1 MDIASRRK
9 RILFVDDE
17 PVLLELFQA
26 SFVSMADEWELIFA
40 DSGAEALRILAHTPC
55 EVLVSDMRMPKMNG
69 AQLLTEVMQRYP
81 MTARFILSGYA
92 DQQQV
97 AECVGA
103 AHQFLLKPCN
113 VDVLRA
119 TLQRVCSLDV
129 FLKND
134 NLKRLAARLS
144 VVPSLPTLYFQVLR
158 ELQSSQPSIERL
170 GQIVA
175 SDPGMTAKLLQL
187 VNSAFFGFACPI
199 THPTEAI
206 GMLGINTVR
215 SLALSIHAFSCF
227 DASSLGEAS
236 RDRLWT
242 HSLRTG
248 LVAQAIMR
256 QLKVDKTMV
265 EEAFIGGLLHDLG
278 KLMLVSNMPAEY
290 RKVIEMASRRQ
301 DNSRPAEATSVCD
314 AEREIFGATH
324 ADVGAY
330 LLGLWGLTAPIVE
343 AVALHHTPSR
353 SICSNISPL
362 AVVHVANSLEH
373 DLFGSVFDSGPEPLD
388 TDYLDKIKLL
398 ARVELWRANSALI
411 FSELAA

>member
-1 MDIASRRK
+1 MDTAPRKK

-17 PVLLELFQA
+17 PLLLELFQA
-26 SFVSMADEWELIFA
+26 SFATMADEWELIFA
-40 DSGAEALRILAHTPC
+40 RNGAEALQVLAHTPC
-55 EVLVSDMRMPKMNG
+55 EVIVSDMRMPKMSG

-81 MTARFILSGYA
+81 TTARFILSGYA

-113 VDVLRA
+113 VDVLRS

-129 FLKND
+129 FLKNE
-134 NLKRLAARLS
+134 NLRRLAARLS

-158 ELQSSQPSIERL
+158 ELQSPQPSIDRL

-199 THPTEAI
+199 TNPTEAI

-227 DASSLGEAS
+227 DSAALGPIS
-236 RDRLWT
+236 FDRLWT

-248 LVAQAIMR
+248 LVSQAIMR
-256 QLKVDKTMV
+256 QSKADKTMV

-278 KLMLVSNMPAEY
+278 KLMLASNMPADY
-290 RKVIEMASRRQ
+290 RKVIEMVSRR
-301 DNSRPAEATSVCD
+301 DNTDSIPTSICD
-314 AEREIFGATH
+314 AERQVFGATH
-324 ADVGAY
+324 AEVGAY
-330 LLGLWGLTAPIVE
+330 LLGLWGLTAPVVE
-343 AVALHHTPSR
+343 AVALHHEPGR
-353 SICSNISPL
+353 SICSSVSAL
-362 AVVHVANSLEH
+362 AAVHVANCLEH
-373 DLFGSVFDSGPEPLD
+373 ELFGGVFESMPQPLD
-388 TDYLDKIKLL
+388 TGYLERIQLL
-398 ARVELWRANSALI
+398 NRVELWRANCAEL
-411 FSELAA
+411 FSDIAA